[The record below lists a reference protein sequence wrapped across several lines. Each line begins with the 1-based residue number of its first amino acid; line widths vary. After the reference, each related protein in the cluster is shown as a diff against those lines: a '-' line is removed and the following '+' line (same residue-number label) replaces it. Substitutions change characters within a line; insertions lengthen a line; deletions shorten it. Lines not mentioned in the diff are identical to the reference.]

1 MPVRI
6 VKDDANEEVLSD
18 YFNFDNPQD
27 TGTNNSD
34 DNSWGGG
41 GSRGGSGG
49 GNALFSFLGSMA
61 VQACV
66 NYAFN
71 ALWGGGSKKQS
82 SQSQSF
88 ATQKQR
94 MNYQEADDML
104 QQRLASA
111 ELCVSMWAHT
121 ALSDGKMQQAERE
134 AVDELITDTVS
145 KLFPQDIADQTIASS
160 TLQKRLK
167 SPHSYQEVVRQ
178 AVQDYAFALKLY
190 QQACLLVA
198 SDENLQE
205 KENVFLANLAQ
216 DLHIQ
221 DDDVTKARS
230 YYKLF

>member
-18 YFNFDNPQD
+18 YFNFDNPQETQSND
-27 TGTNNSD
+27 SQ

-41 GSRGGSGG
+41 GSHNNSSG

-71 ALWGGGSKKQS
+71 ALWGGSSKKNVSHSSTPQS
-82 SQSQSF
+82 
-88 ATQKQR
+88 R

-121 ALSDGKMQQAERE
+121 TLSDGKMQQAERE

-160 TLQKRLK
+160 TLQKRLR
-167 SPHSYQEVVRQ
+167 SPYSYQEVVSQ
-178 AVQDYAFALKLY
+178 AVHDYSFALKLY

-216 DLHIQ
+216 DLRIQ
-221 DDDVTKARS
+221 DDDVTQARS
-230 YYKLF
+230 HYKLF